1 MIKDLYSIIKS
12 NLIFIETLFHLKDNY
27 QIQNINSTKRI
38 IIKTT
43 PSYHIYEYIPILKDF
58 LKDEYNFISYLITET
73 FENDIIK
80 YEIKLNYN
88 PLFNNYDVFYK
99 LSFFIYIS
107 NENGKINFYLKTN
120 DINDP
125 NPMIF
130 IIKNYLDNQH
140 MNYVKNDILEKEIRP
155 LLSSFNPHSFEL
167 NIV

>member
-12 NLIFIETLFHLKDNY
+12 NLIFIETLFHLNNNY
-27 QIQNINSTKRI
+27 QIKNINSTKRI

-43 PSYHIYEYIPILKDF
+43 SIYHIYKYIPILKDI
-58 LKDEYNFISYLITET
+58 LKDNCDISYLITET

-80 YEIKLNYN
+80 YEIKLDYN
-88 PLFNNYDVFYK
+88 PIFDNYDILYK
-99 LSFFIYIS
+99 FCFFIYIS
-107 NENGKINFYLKTN
+107 NENGKINISLKTN

-125 NPMIF
+125 NPLIF